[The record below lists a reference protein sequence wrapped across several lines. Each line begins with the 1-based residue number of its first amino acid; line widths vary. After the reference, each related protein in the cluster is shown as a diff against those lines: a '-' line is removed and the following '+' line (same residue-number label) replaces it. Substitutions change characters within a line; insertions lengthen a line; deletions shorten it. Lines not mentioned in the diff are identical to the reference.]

1 MEDELIMVLE
11 VWKIYRLSVGMFL
24 LNLFSIVEWV
34 LLCELGYRIMVVNI
48 LFFLDFILEN
58 KNSVKMS
65 L

>member
-11 VWKIYRLSVGMFL
+11 VWKICRLSVGMFL